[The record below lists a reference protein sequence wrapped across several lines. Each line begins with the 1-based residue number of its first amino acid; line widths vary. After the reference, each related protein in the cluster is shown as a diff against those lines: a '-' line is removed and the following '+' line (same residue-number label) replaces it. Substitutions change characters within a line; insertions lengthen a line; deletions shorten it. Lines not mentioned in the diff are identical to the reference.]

1 MSTVYRL
8 KASEL
13 DSNILEEIKA
23 TFGDKEIEIIVS
35 QFDETEYILKSTG
48 NKNRL
53 MRAIENVKERQNLL
67 DLSGQILF
75 SNDYDYNALRSYNNF
90 KLAQVQ
96 QQKGELKFSSNI
108 NELRQMIEE

>member
-13 DSNILEEIKA
+13 NNHFLEQIKA

-35 QFDETEYILKSTG
+35 ECDETAYLLKSEV

-53 MRAIENVKERQNLL
+53 LKAIENVKERQNLVEVNL
-67 DLSGQILF
+67 Q
-75 SNDYDYNALRSYNNF
+75 
-90 KLAQVQ
+90 KLQ
-96 QQKGELKFSSNI
+96 
-108 NELRQMIEE
+108 